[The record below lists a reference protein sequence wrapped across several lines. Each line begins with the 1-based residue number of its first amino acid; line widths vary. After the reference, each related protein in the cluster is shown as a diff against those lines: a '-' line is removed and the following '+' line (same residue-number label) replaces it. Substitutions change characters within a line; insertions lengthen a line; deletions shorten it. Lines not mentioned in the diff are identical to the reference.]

1 MPILE
6 EKIRAIIK
14 ADLEAQNK
22 VREAEEKIQNALLSM
37 VKDKDAINKEVF
49 DRAKQFVEDERKK
62 LLDQLAL
69 TEKEGQSRFDASLSE
84 LETQFALNQEKWLA
98 ELFERSINFEAE

>member
-6 EKIRAIIK
+6 EKIKAIIK
-14 ADLEAQNK
+14 ADLEAQKK
-22 VREAEEKIQNALLSM
+22 VQEAEEKIQNALLSM

-62 LLDQLAL
+62 LLEQLAL
-69 TEKEGQSRFDASLSE
+69 AENEGQTKFDASLAE
-84 LETQFALNQEKWLA
+84 LENQFTLNQDKWLA

>member
-1 MPILE
+1 ME

-37 VKDKDAINKEVF
+37 VKNKETINKEVF

-69 TEKEGQSRFDASLSE
+69 TEKEGQSKFDASLSE
-84 LETQFALNQEKWLA
+84 LENQFVLNQEKWLA

>member
-1 MPILE
+1 ME
-6 EKIRAIIK
+6 EKIKAIIK
-14 ADLEAQNK
+14 ADLEAQKK
-22 VREAEEKIQNALLSM
+22 VQEAEEKIQNALLSM

-62 LLDQLAL
+62 LLEQLAL
-69 TEKEGQSRFDASLSE
+69 TENEGQAKFDASLAE
-84 LETQFALNQEKWLA
+84 LEKQFTLNQEKWLA

>member
-1 MPILE
+1 LE

-69 TEKEGQSRFDASLSE
+69 TEKEGQSKFDASLSE
-84 LETQFALNQEKWLA
+84 LENQFVLNQEKWLA

>member
-1 MPILE
+1 ME

-22 VREAEEKIQNALLSM
+22 VKEAEEKIQNALLSM
-37 VKDKDAINKEVF
+37 VKNKETINKEVF

-84 LETQFALNQEKWLA
+84 LENQFALNQEKWLT

>member
-1 MPILE
+1 LE

-22 VREAEEKIQNALLSM
+22 VKEAEEKIQNALLSM
-37 VKDKDAINKEVF
+37 VKNKESINTEVF
-49 DRAKQFVEDERKK
+49 NRAKQFVEDERKK
-62 LLDQLAL
+62 LHDQLAL
-69 TEKEGQSRFDASLSE
+69 TEKEGQSKFDASLSE
-84 LETQFALNQEKWLA
+84 LESQFTLNQEKWLS

>member
-1 MPILE
+1 LE
-6 EKIRAIIK
+6 EKIKAIIK

-62 LLDQLAL
+62 LHDQLAL
-69 TEKEGQSRFDASLSE
+69 TEKEGQSRFDASLND
-84 LETQFALNQEKWLA
+84 LEKQFTSNQEKWLA

>member
-1 MPILE
+1 ME
-6 EKIRAIIK
+6 EKIKAIIK

-37 VKDKDAINKEVF
+37 VKDKDTINKEVF

-62 LLDQLAL
+62 LHDQLAL
-69 TEKEGQSRFDASLSE
+69 TEKEGQSRFDASLSQ
-84 LETQFALNQEKWLA
+84 LEKQFTANQENWLA

>member
-69 TEKEGQSRFDASLSE
+69 TEKEGQSKFDASLSE
-84 LETQFALNQEKWLA
+84 LENQFVLNQEKWLA

>member
-1 MPILE
+1 ME

-37 VKDKDAINKEVF
+37 VKDKDTINKEVF

-62 LLDQLAL
+62 LLDQLTL
-69 TEKEGQSRFDASLSE
+69 TEKDGQARFDASLKE
-84 LETQFALNQEKWLA
+84 LENQFALNQDKWLA

>member
-1 MPILE
+1 ME

-69 TEKEGQSRFDASLSE
+69 TEKEGQSKFDASLSE
-84 LETQFALNQEKWLA
+84 LENQFVLNQEKWLA

>member
-1 MPILE
+1 ME

-62 LLDQLAL
+62 LHDQLAL
-69 TEKEGQSRFDASLSE
+69 TEKEGQSRFDASLND
-84 LETQFALNQEKWLA
+84 LEKQFTSNQEKWLA